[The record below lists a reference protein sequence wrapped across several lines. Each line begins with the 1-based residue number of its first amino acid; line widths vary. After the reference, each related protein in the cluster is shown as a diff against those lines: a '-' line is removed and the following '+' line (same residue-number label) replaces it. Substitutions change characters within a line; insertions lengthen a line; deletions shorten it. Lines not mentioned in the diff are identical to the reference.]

1 MLARNLRPQLL
12 SYHLLP
18 MQAMMFSELKG
29 ARSHMILDPT
39 KNKYQESSML
49 FFNDRKKPLRS
60 SYTSRPKTIQE
71 IKKIQS
77 FVKDYR
83 KTEGQSLNASI

>member
-1 MLARNLRPQLL
+1 
-12 SYHLLP
+12 
-18 MQAMMFSELKG
+18 
-29 ARSHMILDPT
+29 
-39 KNKYQESSML
+39 ML

-71 IKKIQS
+71 IKKIQN